1 MAETLKKKQPA
12 QLIHAST
19 RVTMSAKWGLSYIGY
34 LAKKHLDVFDRR
46 VAYKLALLTAIIVVV
61 VVVLALIF

>member
-1 MAETLKKKQPA
+1 
-12 QLIHAST
+12 
-19 RVTMSAKWGLSYIGY
+19 MSKWGLSYIGY

>member
-1 MAETLKKKQPA
+1 MTA
-12 QLIHAST
+12 
-19 RVTMSAKWGLSYIGY
+19 RWGLSYIGY

-46 VAYKLALLTAIIVVV
+46 VAYKLTLLTAIIFLV